1 MEDCIFCKIA
11 SGKLGTLV
19 FEDGELAAFRD
30 ISPEAPVHMLI
41 VPKKHIADLN
51 DSGLE
56 SALIGRMAAAAVCLA
71 KTEGVDESGYRLV
84 MNCGSDAGQSVR
96 HIHMHLLGGRKF
108 GWPPG

>member
-19 FEDGELAAFRD
+19 YEDSELAAFRD
-30 ISPEAPVHMLI
+30 VNPEAPVHILI
-41 VPKKHIADLN
+41 VSKKHIEDLN

-56 SALIGRMAAAAVCLA
+56 SALIGRMAAAAVGLA
-71 KTEGVDESGYRLV
+71 RAEAIAESGYRLV
-84 MNCGSDAGQSVR
+84 MNCGADAGQSVR

>member
-11 SGKLGTLV
+11 LGKLGTLV

-30 ISPEAPVHMLI
+30 INPEAPVHMLI
-41 VPKKHIADLN
+41 VPKRHIADLN
-51 DSGLE
+51 EPGLN
-56 SALIGRMAAAAVCLA
+56 AGLIGRMAEAAVRLA
-71 KTEGVDESGYRLV
+71 GAEGIADSGYRLV
-84 MNCGSDAGQSVR
+84 MNCGADAGQSVR